1 MESELENILITS
13 YKDQMIL
20 FLKSNPQYFDEA
32 IKLAISDN
40 QPFAWRSA
48 WLLWSCME
56 ENDKRIKKHIKSI
69 VKSITTKKDGHQ
81 RELLKIL
88 YNLEIEEKYEG
99 ILFGTCLNIW
109 EEINK
114 SPSVRFTA
122 LKFILKIIKN
132 HPELLEE
139 IVFLMQDHYLE
150 SLSPGIKRSIE
161 RMMKDATH

>member
-56 ENDKRIKKHIKSI
+56 DNDQRI
-69 VKSITTKKDGHQ
+69 
-81 RELLKIL
+81 
-88 YNLEIEEKYEG
+88 
-99 ILFGTCLNIW
+99 
-109 EEINK
+109 
-114 SPSVRFTA
+114 
-122 LKFILKIIKN
+122 
-132 HPELLEE
+132 
-139 IVFLMQDHYLE
+139 
-150 SLSPGIKRSIE
+150 
-161 RMMKDATH
+161 